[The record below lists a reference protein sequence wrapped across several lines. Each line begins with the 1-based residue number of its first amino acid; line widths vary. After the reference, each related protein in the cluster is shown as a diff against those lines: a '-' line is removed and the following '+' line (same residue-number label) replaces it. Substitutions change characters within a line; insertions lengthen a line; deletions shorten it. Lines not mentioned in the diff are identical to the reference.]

1 MEREVTG
8 TIYMVAN
15 CEGSQSPLKAAELG
29 NKKKKLYTYKTVKI
43 LKHIRTTTML
53 HVHVSAI

>member
-1 MEREVTG
+1 MERESTG
-8 TIYMVAN
+8 TIYMAAS
-15 CEGSQSPLKAAELG
+15 CEGSQSSLRAAELG
-29 NKKKKLYTYKTVKI
+29 NKKKKKLYKTVKI